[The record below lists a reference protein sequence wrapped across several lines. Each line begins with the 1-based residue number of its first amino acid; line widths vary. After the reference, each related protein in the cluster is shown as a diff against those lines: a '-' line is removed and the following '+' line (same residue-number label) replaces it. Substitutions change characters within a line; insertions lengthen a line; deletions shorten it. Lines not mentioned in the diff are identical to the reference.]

1 MLNKIFLTSKNK
13 TFFFTLTKCL
23 GKWRQEVKPFKRE
36 PHKMVKHCQTI
47 RWFLPKNCLSVVD
60 HFLGLVLKRV
70 KLYKI
75 WDRITKETV
84 SLLKSFAF
92 SKYIKKI

>member
-1 MLNKIFLTSKNK
+1 M
-13 TFFFTLTKCL
+13 
-23 GKWRQEVKPFKRE
+23 RE
-36 PHKMVKHCQTI
+36 PHKIVKHCQTI

-60 HFLGLVLKRV
+60 HFLGLALKRV

-92 SKYIKKI
+92 SKYIKKIK